1 MEENTHATAGV
12 ETGAQ
17 GATDDGN
24 GQGQEENKTYSEKDF
39 QSEVDRR
46 VTEALKT
53 AHTKWQ
59 TEYDEKLKAE
69 KDEAARLAKMSA
81 DERAKAE
88 FEKEKELFNNER
100 STYQRDKLVFEC
112 TKQLASEN
120 LSVEFAEILTG
131 TDAESTKSNIDKFK
145 TAFNKAVEASVEE
158 RLKGNTLPKSTNSS
172 NDSLFASIR
181 KGAGLS

>member
-53 AHTKWQ
+53 AHTKWK
-59 TEYDEKLKAE
+59 TEYETKLKAE

-88 FEKEKELFNNER
+88 FDKRVKDFEDRGRIFKEK
-100 STYQRDKLVFEC
+100 V
-112 TKQLASEN
+112 LA
-120 LSVEFAEILTG
+120 LA
-131 TDAESTKSNIDKFK
+131 
-145 TAFNKAVEASVEE
+145 
-158 RLKGNTLPKSTNSS
+158 
-172 NDSLFASIR
+172 
-181 KGAGLS
+181 